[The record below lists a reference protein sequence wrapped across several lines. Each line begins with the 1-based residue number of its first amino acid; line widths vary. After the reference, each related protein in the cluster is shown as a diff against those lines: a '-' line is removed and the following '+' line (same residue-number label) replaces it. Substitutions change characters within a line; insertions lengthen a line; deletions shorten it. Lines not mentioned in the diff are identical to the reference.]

1 MDTFS
6 AQLQEYMTSVN
17 NNANYGLDNRLPP
30 IMKTLH
36 SKVDKLIETI
46 DNLKSEAL
54 EFQEKYK
61 QQLEDKDKFYKNQD
75 KAEREQSKSKKEKV
89 PEK

>member
-36 SKVDKLIETI
+36 SKVDKLIESI
-46 DNLKSEAL
+46 DNMKSEAL

-75 KAEREQSKSKKEKV
+75 KAEREQSKSKKDKV

>member
-46 DNLKSEAL
+46 DNMKSEAL

>member
-75 KAEREQSKSKKEKV
+75 KAEREQSKSKKDKV

>member
-46 DNLKSEAL
+46 DNMKSEAL

-61 QQLEDKDKFYKNQD
+61 KQLEDKDKFYKNQD

>member
-17 NNANYGLDNRLPP
+17 NNANYGLDHRLPP

-46 DNLKSEAL
+46 DNMKSEAL

-61 QQLEDKDKFYKNQD
+61 QQLEDKDKFYKN
-75 KAEREQSKSKKEKV
+75 
-89 PEK
+89 

>member
-6 AQLQEYMTSVN
+6 AQLQEYMSSVN
-17 NNANYGLDNRLPP
+17 NNANYGLDDRLPP

-46 DNLKSEAL
+46 DNMKSEAL

-75 KAEREQSKSKKEKV
+75 KAEREQAKSKKDKV

>member
-46 DNLKSEAL
+46 DNMKSEAL

-75 KAEREQSKSKKEKV
+75 KAEREQSKSKKDKV